1 MQALIS
7 VSWSALLA
15 REFAKAV
22 TAAER
27 AHTLWPNNLSIEMNR
42 AHALMFAGREEEAES
57 LYLAH
62 KGQRMSDQNSKLWES
77 VIAKDF
83 AEFRKAGLTHP
94 MMADI
99 EQKLGVS
106 P

>member
-1 MQALIS
+1 MLAGQYTKALG
-7 VSWSALLA
+7 
-15 REFAKAV
+15 
-22 TAAER
+22 AAER
-27 AHTLWPNNLSIEMNR
+27 AHALLPDNLSIEADR
-42 AHALMFAGREEEAES
+42 AYALMFSGRGDESEAI
-57 LYLAH
+57 YLAH